1 MSGSG
6 SWIEHKGKRVLFH
19 DFSGLFEEKA
29 MAALEGYQKYVED
42 INAKRV
48 PLLLDITG
56 AIANDEILE
65 RFKDIAVQ
73 NVRNERYSKIAV
85 IGAKGVLEF
94 FVHLVNQTSNA
105 GARPFES
112 KEEALDW
119 LVS

>member
-1 MSGSG
+1 MGGSG

-19 DFSGLFEEKA
+19 DYTGLFEEKA
-29 MAALEGYQKYVED
+29 MAALEGYQKFVED
-42 INAKRV
+42 IDAKRI

-65 RFKDIAVQ
+65 RFKVLARQ
-73 NVRNERYSKIAV
+73 NVENERFSKVAV
-85 IGAKGVLEF
+85 IGAEGVLGY
-94 FVHLVNQTSNA
+94 FVHLVNKSSNV
-105 GARPFES
+105 GARAFES